1 MLPRLFVWGLAIVLC
16 SIAAPAQTSTP
27 LDRVVP
33 AAPAA
38 GRSGNPELTPE
49 MRGDIFMARKM
60 YREAIEMFRQGS
72 PTDPVLWNKI
82 GIAYHQ
88 MQQLDNA
95 KKSYEHA
102 LKLKKD
108 YVEAINN
115 LGTVYY
121 ATKSYRR
128 AVSWYKKAI
137 KLAANEPKSSSIY
150 MNLGTAYF
158 ARKKYEDATKA
169 YQVALQMDPQVFER
183 QSSYGVLLE
192 ERSIEERA
200 KYHFYVAKL
209 YAKDGRNELAI
220 QYLRKALEEGFKEK
234 KHLEE
239 TPEFAGIKDLPEFK
253 ELLAREPRVL

>member
-1 MLPRLFVWGLAIVLC
+1 MVARLLAFGLAIVLG
-16 SIAAPAQTSTP
+16 SVAAPAQSSSP
-27 LDRVVP
+27 LDRTVP

-38 GRSGNPELTPE
+38 GRPGNPELTPE
-49 MRGDIFMARKM
+49 TRGDIYMARKM
-60 YREAIEMFRQGS
+60 YREAIDAFRQGS
-72 PTDPVLWNKI
+72 QTDPVLWNKI

-88 MQQLDNA
+88 LTQLDQA

-121 ATKSYRR
+121 AQKSYRR
-128 AVSWYKKAI
+128 AIKYYKKALKI
-137 KLAANEPKSSSIY
+137 APNDPKSASIY

-158 ARKKYEDATKA
+158 ARKKYEDATKS
-169 YQVALQMDPQVFER
+169 YQVALTMDPQIFER
-183 QSSYGVLLE
+183 HSNYGVLLE
-192 ERSIEERA
+192 ERTVEERA

-220 QYLRKALEEGFKEK
+220 QYLRKALEEGLKEK
-234 KHLEE
+234 KQLDEV
-239 TPEFAGIKDLPEFK
+239 PEFAGLKNMPEFK
-253 ELLAREPRVL
+253 ELLSKEPRVL

>member
-1 MLPRLFVWGLAIVLC
+1 MLPRLLVSGLAIILGTV
-16 SIAAPAQTSTP
+16 AAPAQTSTP
-27 LDRVVP
+27 SDRVVP
-33 AAPAA
+33 GTPAV
-38 GRSGNPELTPE
+38 GHPSSPELTPE

-60 YREAIEMFRQGS
+60 YREAIEAFRQGS

-88 MQQLDNA
+88 MQELGSA

-121 ATKSYRR
+121 AQKSYRR
-128 AVSWYKKAI
+128 AVGWYKKAI
-137 KLAANEPKSSSIY
+137 NLAANEPKSSSIY

-169 YQVALQMDPQVFER
+169 YQVALQLDPQVFER

-192 ERSIEERA
+192 ERSVEERA

-220 QYLRKALEEGFKEK
+220 QYLRKALEEGYKER

-239 TPEFAGIKDLPEFK
+239 TPEFAGLKDLPEFK

>member
-1 MLPRLFVWGLAIVLC
+1 MLPQSLVPGLAILFG
-16 SIAAPAQTSTP
+16 SITALAQTSSP
-27 LDRVVP
+27 LDRVSP
-33 AAPAA
+33 AAAAA
-38 GRSGNPELTPE
+38 GRQEPQLKPET
-49 MRGDIFMARKM
+49 RGDIFMARKM
-60 YREAIEMFRQGS
+60 YREAIDAFRSGS

-95 KKSYEHA
+95 KKSYEKS

-108 YVEAINN
+108 YVEAMNN

-121 ATKSYRR
+121 AQKSYRR
-128 AVSWYKKAI
+128 SISWYKKALKI
-137 KLAANEPKSSSIY
+137 APNESKSASIY
-150 MNLGTAYF
+150 MNLGTGYF
-158 ARKKYEDATKA
+158 ARKKYDDATKA

-183 QSSYGVLLE
+183 HGNYGVLLE
-192 ERSIEERA
+192 ERSVEERA

-234 KHLEE
+234 KQLDEV
-239 TPEFAGIKDLPEFK
+239 PEFAGLKELPEFK
-253 ELLAREPRVL
+253 QLLTREPRVL

>member
-1 MLPRLFVWGLAIVLC
+1 MLPRLVASGLGIFLC
-16 SIAAPAQTSTP
+16 SIAALAQSSSP

-33 AAPAA
+33 AVPVA
-38 GRSGNPELTPE
+38 GRQNNPQLSPE

-60 YREAIEMFRQGS
+60 YREAIDAFRAGS
-72 PTDPVLWNKI
+72 PNDPVLWNKT

-88 MQQLDNA
+88 MMQLNDA

-108 YVEAINN
+108 YIEAMNN

-121 ATKSYRR
+121 AQKSYRR
-128 AVSWYKKAI
+128 AVNWYNKAL
-137 KLAANEPKSSSIY
+137 KLAIGQPKSASIY

-158 ARKKYEDATKA
+158 ARKKYDDATKA
-169 YQVALQMDPQVFER
+169 YQTALQLDPMVFER
-183 QSSYGVLLE
+183 HSNYGVMLE
-192 ERSIEERA
+192 ERSVAERA

-209 YAKDGRNELAI
+209 YAKDGRTDLAI

-234 KHLEE
+234 KKLEDA
-239 TPEFAGIKDLPEFK
+239 PEFAGIKDLPEFK
-253 ELLAREPRVL
+253 ELLTKEPRVL